1 MTTTTLMATRHETA
15 TSYAN
20 VVFRSAKE
28 RSFAERKATNDES
41 PWDAVCTSD
50 SDPSPD
56 FDDGDATWSVAA
68 ATTMRE
74 PVASSE
80 LAIPTTLFRS
90 DWPFVWPLCATLAL
104 TVAILATNADMRLA
118 ELMFDRDSGQWMFA
132 ANSMLRFVYHYGPL
146 PGVALGIAAAIVA
159 VAGRWA
165 PQRRVWWQSRD
176 MRRACVFLAL
186 LLVVG
191 PGLII
196 NSGFKSMWGRPR
208 PSECEQF
215 GGERRFVP
223 VGVAVQ
229 QLKPNS
235 SFPSGHAAIAFYW
248 MAPGFVLVH
257 RQRRLALAFFAS
269 GTAYGLAMGA
279 IRISQGGHFLSD
291 VLWAGAIVY
300 LTGAVLARLVL
311 HDRREHETT

>member
-1 MTTTTLMATRHETA
+1 MTTLTLMAA
-15 TSYAN
+15 SYEIDTP
-20 VVFRSAKE
+20 R
-28 RSFAERKATNDES
+28 DES
-41 PWDAVCTSD
+41 RWDSTSAGD
-50 SDPSPD
+50 SSPS
-56 FDDGDATWSVAA
+56 FDHRERGATWSMAA
-68 ATTMRE
+68 
-74 PVASSE
+74 S
-80 LAIPTTLFRS
+80 AIPNESLVSETVFRS

-104 TVAILATNADMRLA
+104 TVAILATNADLRLA
-118 ELMFDRDSGQWMFA
+118 ELMFDRDAGQWTLA
-132 ANSMLRFVYHYGPL
+132 SNSLLKFIYRYGPL
-146 PGVALGIAAAIVA
+146 PGVALGIAAAIGA

-165 PQRRVWWQSRD
+165 PPRRVWWQSRAT
-176 MRRACVFLAL
+176 RRACVFLAL

-208 PSECEQF
+208 PSECVQF
-215 GGERRFVP
+215 GGEHRFVP

-248 MAPGFVLVH
+248 MAPGFVLAH
-257 RQRRLALAFFAS
+257 RQRRWALAFFAS

-291 VLWAGAIVY
+291 VIWAGAIVY
-300 LTGAVLARLVL
+300 LTGAVLARWVL
-311 HDRREHETT
+311 HDRGEHAQETT